1 MSNPQDDV
9 KVSIFSIIIWS
20 VGALFFLYEFFLR
33 TFIGTLGH
41 QIIPALHLTP
51 TRFAEIGAAYYVA
64 YGVLQVPVG
73 IILDRFGIKLVMT
86 LAACLC
92 GVATFLFAHSQDFIL
107 AFLARALMGVGSAF
121 AFVSLLMIVATWFPR
136 KNFAMMA
143 GMSQFVG
150 TMGPMLA
157 GGPLVA
163 AMHSFHSTWRVT
175 LSVIALFGVFLG
187 VLIFFVVKTKPR
199 SADNIIWLTP
209 SKSIWKEVKGLLTN
223 KQAWLIAGYSV
234 GVYVSIELLGAVWGT
249 EYLQVRGLSQGMAAS
264 MISTAWLGY
273 AIGCPLVGAISD
285 YMHRRKPLLILCA
298 LIGVLSTTLIVY
310 LPVINQIVYFGAFFL
325 LGVAAS
331 GQNVGFA
338 AIAEQVDESTKA
350 AALGL
355 NNGAMI
361 LSAAIVP
368 MMVGEIVSLLSGPHV
383 THFQPHVFVIAL
395 SVMPVLMLMAVILA
409 ILFVK
414 ETYCKPQKAMLF
426 LDVS

>member
-92 GVATFLFAHSQDFIL
+92 GVATFLFAHSQDFLL

-121 AFVSLLMIVATWFPR
+121 AFVSLLVIVATWFPR

-143 GMSQFVG
+143 GMSQFIG

-187 VLIFFVVKTKPR
+187 VLIFLVVKTKPR

-285 YMHRRKPLLILCA
+285 YMHRRKPLLIMCA

-310 LPVINQIVYFGAFFL
+310 LPVINPVVYFAAFFL
-325 LGVAAS
+325 LGIAAS

-355 NNGAMI
+355 NNGSMI
-361 LSAAIVP
+361 LAAAIVP
-368 MMVGEIVSLLSGPHV
+368 MMVGEVVSLLSGPHA
-383 THFQPHVFVIAL
+383 THLQPHVFVIAL
-395 SVMPVLMLMAVILA
+395 SIMPVLMLMAVLLSV
-409 ILFVK
+409 LFVK
-414 ETYCKPQKAMLF
+414 ETYCKPQKSMLF